1 MSRVDLERIHEW
13 ATAKLSGRQKLNGAG
28 CQYERLRE
36 TVDAILTK
44 MPQSDNSHC
53 DSPRRKAQLRLV
65 WCKSRDIL
73 LQGQAASLLQ
83 LPAERDAP

>member
-13 ATAKLSGRQKLNGAG
+13 ATATLSDSQELDGAG

-44 MPQSDNSHC
+44 MPQSDNSHY
-53 DSPRRKAQLRLV
+53 DSPRQKAQLRLV

-73 LQGQAASLLQ
+73 LQGQAARLLQ
-83 LPAERDAP
+83 LPVERDAP

>member
-13 ATAKLSGRQKLNGAG
+13 VTAKLSGRQELNGAG
-28 CQYERLRE
+28 RQYERLRE

-44 MPQSDNSHC
+44 MDPVVPQSDNSLC
-53 DSPRRKAQLRLV
+53 DSPGRKAHLRLV

-73 LQGQAASLLQ
+73 LLGQ
-83 LPAERDAP
+83 PARRSPV